1 MSKSR
6 ISTAIKRVVFER
18 ANGCCEYCR
27 CLAAFSNQPFSIE
40 HILPKIKGGS
50 NDLNNLALSCS
61 GCNGYKYTKT
71 LATDPLTL
79 LSVPLF
85 HPRQSDW
92 QEHFAWGAQF
102 VKIIGL
108 TPTGRA
114 TIEALRLNRDELCN
128 LRVALLLL
136 GEHPPI

>member
-6 ISTAIKRVVFER
+6 VSPAIKKTVFER

-27 CLAAFSNQPFSIE
+27 CLASFSNQPFVIE
-40 HILPKIKGGS
+40 HILPRNKGGDNS
-50 NDLNNLALSCS
+50 LSNLALSCS

-71 LATDPLTL
+71 HAIDPLTL
-79 LSVPLF
+79 VLAPLY
-85 HPRQSDW
+85 HPRQSEW
-92 QEHFAWGAQF
+92 QEHFAWDVQF

-114 TIEALRLNRDELCN
+114 TIDSLRLNRDELCN

-136 GEHPPI
+136 GEHPPV